1 MSNKAAKLLE
11 GMRKTKANW
20 TLDDLYAL
28 YKGYGFT
35 IRNGNHPIVSHPRYP
50 FLRGTLPNH
59 KSFATG
65 YVAHAVKLVEQL
77 LKLEVKKK

>member
-1 MSNKAAKLLE
+1 MSKKAEKLLE

-28 YKGYGFT
+28 YKGYGFV
-35 IRNGNHPIVSHPRYP
+35 IRSGNHPIAKHPNYP
-50 FLRGTLPNH
+50 FLRGALPNH
-59 KSFATG
+59 KTFATG

-77 LKLEVKKK
+77 LELEVKKK